1 MEPTPASS
9 HRAGDK
15 RMTPHDP
22 DRDQAVEDGWIME
35 LDGTMI
41 NKIR

>member
-22 DRDQAVEDGWIME
+22 DRDQAEDGWIME